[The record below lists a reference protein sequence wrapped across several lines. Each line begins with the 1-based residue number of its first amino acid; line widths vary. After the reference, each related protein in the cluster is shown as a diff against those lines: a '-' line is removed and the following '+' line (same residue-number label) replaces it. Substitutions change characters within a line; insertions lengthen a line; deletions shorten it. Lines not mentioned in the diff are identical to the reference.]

1 MQSDEAH
8 NDALLA
14 LSASI
19 GHAFSDISLLR
30 TALVHRSWLAETQE
44 IISNERLEFLGDAV
58 LGWAIADIAYHRL
71 DDSAEGKL
79 SDLRQAVV
87 NALALA
93 DVARSLDLGAYLL
106 LGRGEDSAGGRDKT
120 SILSDCFEAV
130 IGAVY
135 LDAGAD
141 AASLFVR
148 RHLLERIEEVIPNL
162 DAFDHKTRLQEITAR
177 RSLGAPVYQTSG
189 VGPDHDKVFTSV
201 VLINGAAAGAG
212 TGKNKKS
219 AEQEAARHAFV
230 DLTAQP
236 EA

>member
-1 MQSDEAH
+1 MQSEEPQDR
-8 NDALLA
+8 ALLL
-14 LSASI
+14 LSDRI
-19 GHAFSDISLLR
+19 GHTFSDISLLR
-30 TALVHRSWLAETQE
+30 TALVHRSWLAETKE
-44 IISNERLEFLGDAV
+44 TISNERLEFLGDAV
-58 LGWAIADIAYHRL
+58 LGWVIADFAYHRL
-71 DDSAEGKL
+71 GDSAEGKL

-87 NALALA
+87 NAIALA
-93 DVARSLDLGAYLL
+93 EIARSLDLGTYLF
-106 LGRGEDSAGGRDKT
+106 LGKGEDNPGGRDKT

-148 RHLLERIEEVIPNL
+148 KHLLGRIEEVIPNL

-177 RSLGAPVYQTSG
+177 RSLGVPMYQTSG

-201 VLINGAAAGAG
+201 VLINGEAAGAG
-212 TGKNKKS
+212 IGKNKKS
-219 AEQEAARHAFV
+219 AEQEAARHAFE
-230 DLTAQP
+230 DLMAKP